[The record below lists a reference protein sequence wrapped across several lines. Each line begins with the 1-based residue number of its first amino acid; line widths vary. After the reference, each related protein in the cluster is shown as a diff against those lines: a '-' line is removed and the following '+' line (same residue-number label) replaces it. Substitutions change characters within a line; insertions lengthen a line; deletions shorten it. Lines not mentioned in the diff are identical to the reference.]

1 MSAVGI
7 VTIALGVLG
16 VCGSGGLLVA
26 PEAYFGWLKETIAS
40 NARIRMLGAFV
51 MALGGAVVWAST
63 SEDSVLGIF
72 LTIYGWVCLAFSAP
86 LMVLFPGVYLAIVKT
101 LVPSEPSGNLTLWR
115 LRGLAGVVA
124 GLKRR
129 RPGPVV
135 GAGGRGECKQH
146 GQGENDRAGPGHHP
160 QYSTGRGSRL
170 RHKYQ
175 VATERQGR
183 Q

>member
-16 VCGSGGLLVA
+16 VCEGGGLLVA

-72 LTIYGWVCLAFSAP
+72 LTIYGWVCLAFSGP
-86 LMVLFPGVYLAIVKT
+86 LIVLFPGVYRAIT
-101 LVPSEPSGNLTLWR
+101 NPFMPSDTSNFFLWR
-115 LRGLAGVVA
+115 CAGLASVPVGVFIIYFGVLA
-124 GLKRR
+124 L
-129 RPGPVV
+129 
-135 GAGGRGECKQH
+135 
-146 GQGENDRAGPGHHP
+146 
-160 QYSTGRGSRL
+160 
-170 RHKYQ
+170 
-175 VATERQGR
+175 
-183 Q
+183 